1 MGNTNKHHF
10 LLQKGILFFVLFLCS
25 YVVLAD
31 DKQNNWQ
38 QIPISNSV
46 SYIDENG
53 LERQLTPSCSGGP
66 VCQIDSQTGQISCEP
81 GDTEYSFFLKKGD
94 TDKLVI
100 FFDGGGACWNANNC
114 INFPT
119 YNPTVNETPDQLAQA
134 GGIADFQN
142 PENPFK
148 DWSMVFLPY
157 CTGDVH
163 WGSNEEEYVDTF
175 GTLGEPGSMATI
187 HHRGFDNFQAVL
199 HWLNSYY
206 ADPEKSKKSKKFK
219 KTKFKKGLK
228 DVEQLL
234 VTGSSAG
241 AYGALMAFPYFRES
255 MPKARA
261 SLLGDAGSGVLS
273 ESFVIEALDSLT
285 SVDTSTWHVRQNL
298 PSWIPGMSNVFSL
311 GANGY
316 PIAIYNLIA
325 GYYPDSHIGQYASA
339 WDLTQIGFL
348 HISQNIND
356 PSVWNNPT
364 PNVVCEF
371 NLRMRN
377 FSYSVASSSANYRY
391 YIGAGTH
398 HSVLANGD
406 DPNLF
411 YTEASAGDVRF
422 LDWLRGM
429 IAEPSDDAD
438 SISSQWRNLECEDC
452 EPLFDPLLCLG

>member
-1 MGNTNKHHF
+1 MTNNNKIHIF
-10 LLQKGILFFVLFLCS
+10 LQNGLLILLLLIVS
-25 YVVLAD
+25 SIALAD
-31 DKQNNWQ
+31 AEKNNWQ
-38 QIPISNSV
+38 QIPIKGSV
-46 SYIDENG
+46 KTIDSQGVNH
-53 LERQLTPSCSGGP
+53 QITPGCSGGP
-66 VCQIDSQTGQISCEP
+66 VCRVDPQTGQVSCEP

-114 INFPT
+114 VNFPT
-119 YNPTVNETPDQLAQA
+119 YNTTVDETPALLAQV

-142 PENPFK
+142 PKNPFK
-148 DWSMVFLPY
+148 NWSMAFLPY

-163 WGSNEEEYVDTF
+163 WGSNDEEYVDAF
-175 GTLGEPGSMATI
+175 GSLGKPGSKVTI

-199 HWLNSYY
+199 HWLNSHY
-206 ADPEKSKKSKKFK
+206 AEPKKHKKN
-219 KTKFKKGLK
+219 KGLK

-241 AYGALMAFPYFRES
+241 AYGAIMAFPYLRET

-261 SLLGDAGSGVLS
+261 NLLADAGNGVLS
-273 ESFVIEALDSLT
+273 ESFLIEALDSLT
-285 SVDTSTWHVRQNL
+285 LVDTSTWRVRQNM
-298 PSWIPGMSNVFSL
+298 PSWIPGMSQVFSL

-316 PIAIYNLIA
+316 PVAIINLIS
-325 GYYPDSHIGQYASA
+325 GYYPDSHVAQYTTA

-348 HISQNIND
+348 NISQNIND
-356 PSVWNNPT
+356 PSVWRSPT
-364 PNVVCEF
+364 PAVICEF

-377 FSYSVASSSANYRY
+377 FSYRLASDTPNYRY
-391 YIGAGTH
+391 YIGSGTQH
-398 HSVLANGD
+398 TVLANSN

-411 YTEASAGDVRF
+411 YTEASAQGVLF

-438 SISSQWRNLECEDC
+438 SKTADWRNLECENC
-452 EPLFDPLLCLG
+452 APLFDPSLCLG